1 MSGRDPKRLKK
12 IRLMDC
18 CCGCGRKAPSQAA
31 HSNFSKHGK
40 ARGLKADDKY
50 TIPMAAECHANF
62 DQYNM
67 GMNRQESLEWFE
79 AKVKYINEVLER
91 GENDK
96 SVF

>member
-1 MSGRDPKRLKK
+1 MNRDPKRLMK

-40 ARGLKADDKY
+40 ARGLKADDRY
-50 TIPMAAECHANF
+50 TIPLFHECHAKF

-67 GMNRQESLEWFE
+67 GMNRQQSLEWFE